1 MAMFGNI
8 LDILVKLT
16 NVRVENRILK
26 RPDGVVNWG
35 YSDTSDVVSE
45 IYITNFAKDHHGSF
59 GFWVHGDTYEEAA
72 KKAIGRLLVGLKWS
86 YKIRIK
92 KWLE

>member
-8 LDILVKLT
+8 LDILAKLT
-16 NVRVENRILK
+16 NVRVENRILE

-35 YSDTSDVVSE
+35 YSDTSDIVSE
-45 IYITNFAKDHHGSF
+45 IYITNFAKDHNGSF

-72 KKAIGRLLVGLKWS
+72 KKAIGRLLVSLKWS
-86 YKIRIK
+86 YKVRIK